1 MNATIMAY
9 VKNTHKSHVSR
20 YSCGNVCVVEKKTR
34 SNARHKSFWIYCYH
48 FLVQMKIEDNRG
60 QKGIN
65 LIVILEIPIIS
76 KAKIATTKL
85 G

>member
-1 MNATIMAY
+1 MPII
-9 VKNTHKSHVSR
+9 SHF
-20 YSCGNVCVVEKKTR
+20 GTMLP
-34 SNARHKSFWIYCYH
+34 
-48 FLVQMKIEDNRG
+48 FLVQMKIEDNKG